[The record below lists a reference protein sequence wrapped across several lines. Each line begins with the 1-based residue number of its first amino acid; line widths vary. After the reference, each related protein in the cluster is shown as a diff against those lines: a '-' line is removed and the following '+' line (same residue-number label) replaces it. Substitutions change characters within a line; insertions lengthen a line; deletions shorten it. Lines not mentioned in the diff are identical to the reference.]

1 MSRSI
6 CIPRPL
12 PAGKKPKPSLARK
25 LMGAFAV
32 SAAALAVF
40 ATAPAQAQDKV
51 LNIYNWSDY
60 IAPTTVP
67 DFEKQSGIKV
77 RYDTFDSNETLFAK
91 LVAGDTGYD
100 IVVPSSNWGAV
111 ELKGGLF
118 QPIDKSKIPNYQNLD
133 PHLMKQLAAVDPGN
147 KYLIPWM
154 WGYTTV
160 GINVDKVKKALGDT
174 PMPDNPFELVFNP
187 TYANKLKS
195 CGISFLDSGGD
206 IMEAAFNYLQIP
218 QNSNKPA
225 DYQKAWEMLQK
236 IRPNVSQLSS
246 SGYINDLAGGNLCA
260 SLGWSGDMGIAAH
273 RAKEAKNGV
282 NIKVFPPTHG
292 AVIFID
298 TMAIPVDAKH
308 AENAHKFI
316 NYRLQPKV
324 VAADSNTVYYA
335 NPVPASI
342 PFVLPRVKDND
353 YVFLTPEMMGKL
365 IAPKVYSSEERR
377 LVTRLYT
384 KFKTGL

>member
-1 MSRSI
+1 MHR
-6 CIPRPL
+6 
-12 PAGKKPKPSLARK
+12 KPSLKSPLSTISIAAK
-25 LMGAFAV
+25 LVSTLALGFAALGF
-32 SAAALAVF
+32 SASQPAAAA
-40 ATAPAQAQDKV
+40 DNV

-67 DFEKQSGIKV
+67 DFEKETGIKV

-91 LVAGDTGYD
+91 MVAGDTGYD
-100 IVVPSSNWGAV
+100 LVVPSSNWAAIDI
-111 ELKGGLF
+111 KGGLLL
-118 QPIDKSKIPNYQNLD
+118 PIDKSKIPNYKNLN
-133 PHLMKQLAAVDPGN
+133 PELMKLLAQVDPGN

-160 GINVDKVKKALGDT
+160 GINVGKVKQALGST
-174 PMPDNPFELVFNP
+174 PMPANPWDLVFNP

-206 IMEAAFNYLQIP
+206 IMEAAFNYLGIP
-218 QNSNKPA
+218 QATNNPA
-225 DYQKAWEMLQK
+225 DFEKAYAMVQK
-236 IRPNVSQLSS
+236 IRPDVSEFSS
-246 SGYINDLAGGNLCA
+246 SGYINDLAGGNICA
-260 SLGWSGDMGIAAH
+260 SLGWSGDMGIASH

-282 NIKVFPPTHG
+282 DIKVFPPTHG

-298 TMAIPVDAKH
+298 TMDIPADAKH
-308 AENAHKFI
+308 VDNAYKFL

-324 VAADSNTVYYA
+324 CAADTNTVYYA
-335 NPVPASI
+335 NPVPASL
-342 PFVLPRVKDND
+342 PMVLPRVKDND
-353 YVFLTPEMMGKL
+353 YVFLDPAMMNKL
-365 IAPKVYSSEERR
+365 IPPKVYTSEERR

>member
-25 LMGAFAV
+25 LMDAFAV

-133 PHLMKQLAAVDPGN
+133 P
-147 KYLIPWM
+147 I
-154 WGYTTV
+154 
-160 GINVDKVKKALGDT
+160 
-174 PMPDNPFELVFNP
+174 
-187 TYANKLKS
+187 
-195 CGISFLDSGGD
+195 
-206 IMEAAFNYLQIP
+206 
-218 QNSNKPA
+218 
-225 DYQKAWEMLQK
+225 
-236 IRPNVSQLSS
+236 
-246 SGYINDLAGGNLCA
+246 
-260 SLGWSGDMGIAAH
+260 
-273 RAKEAKNGV
+273 
-282 NIKVFPPTHG
+282 
-292 AVIFID
+292 
-298 TMAIPVDAKH
+298 
-308 AENAHKFI
+308 
-316 NYRLQPKV
+316 
-324 VAADSNTVYYA
+324 
-335 NPVPASI
+335 
-342 PFVLPRVKDND
+342 
-353 YVFLTPEMMGKL
+353 
-365 IAPKVYSSEERR
+365 
-377 LVTRLYT
+377 
-384 KFKTGL
+384 

>member
-1 MSRSI
+1 MHR
-6 CIPRPL
+6 
-12 PAGKKPKPSLARK
+12 KPSQKSPLSTLSIAAKLVSTLA
-25 LMGAFAV
+25 LGLATLGFSA
-32 SAAALAVF
+32 SQPAAAA
-40 ATAPAQAQDKV
+40 DNV

-67 DFEKQSGIKV
+67 DFEKETGIKV

-91 LVAGDTGYD
+91 MVAGDTGYD
-100 IVVPSSNWGAV
+100 LVVPSSNWAAIDI
-111 ELKGGLF
+111 KGGLLL
-118 QPIDKSKIPNYQNLD
+118 PIDKSKIPNYKNLN
-133 PHLMKQLAAVDPGN
+133 PELMKLLAQVDPGN

-160 GINVDKVKKALGDT
+160 GINVGKVKQALGST
-174 PMPDNPFELVFNP
+174 PMPANPWDLVFNP

-206 IMEAAFNYLQIP
+206 ILEAAFNYLGIP
-218 QNSNKPA
+218 QATNNPA
-225 DYQKAWEMLQK
+225 DFEKAYAMVQK
-236 IRPNVSQLSS
+236 IRPDVSEFSS
-246 SGYINDLAGGNLCA
+246 SGYINDLAGGNICA
-260 SLGWSGDMGIAAH
+260 SLGWSGDMGIASH

-282 NIKVFPPTHG
+282 DIKVFPPTHG

-298 TMAIPVDAKH
+298 TMDIPADAKH
-308 AENAHKFI
+308 VDNAYKFL

-324 VAADSNTVYYA
+324 CAADTNTVYYA
-335 NPVPASI
+335 NPVPASL
-342 PFVLPRVKDND
+342 PMVLPRVKDND
-353 YVFLTPEMMGKL
+353 YVFLDQAMMNKL
-365 IAPKVYSSEERR
+365 IPPKVYTSEERR